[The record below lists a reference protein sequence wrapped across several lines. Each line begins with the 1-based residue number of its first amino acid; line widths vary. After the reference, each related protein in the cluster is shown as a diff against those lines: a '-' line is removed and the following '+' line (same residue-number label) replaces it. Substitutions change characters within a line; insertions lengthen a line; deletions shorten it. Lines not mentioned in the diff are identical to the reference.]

1 MDTTSL
7 ENVVACCDGVRSVAT
22 TKGCYYLATC
32 HVLCTSSYVFFKY
45 IYLLL
50 IFVSLFVFYLFNFSR
65 FLCFFVSFSHMKT
78 RQILFRFKTEVSSH
92 PRAEKK
98 KWPPRVVIGS
108 GKSQNRCPP
117 TRQTLIAAIAARLP
131 LRNGIVCRG
140 GKKEKERQLWVYLSE
155 TADPQ
160 QVCRVFIYIFVHI
173 YIQYKYVIY
182 TSYYFCRLAC

>member
-1 MDTTSL
+1 MACAVSPPQKGVTILLPATS
-7 ENVVACCDGVRSVAT
+7 C
-22 TKGCYYLATC
+22 
-32 HVLCTSSYVFFKY
+32 VLQAMFFFKD
-45 IYLLL
+45 IYLLF
-50 IFVSLFVFYLFNFSR
+50 IFVSLFGFFFFNFSR
-65 FLCFFVSFSHMKT
+65 FLFFFVSFSHMKK

-92 PRAEKK
+92 PRAENKK
-98 KWPPRVVIGS
+98 CPPRVVKGS

-117 TRQTLIAAIAARLP
+117 TRQTPIAAIAARLP

-160 QVCRVFIYIFVHI
+160 QVCRVFICIFVHI
-173 YIQYKYVIY
+173 YIQYKFVIY